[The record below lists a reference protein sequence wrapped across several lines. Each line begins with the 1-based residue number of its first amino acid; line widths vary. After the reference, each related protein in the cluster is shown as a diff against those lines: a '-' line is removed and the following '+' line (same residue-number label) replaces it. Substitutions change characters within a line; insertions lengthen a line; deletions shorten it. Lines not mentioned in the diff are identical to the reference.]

1 MTQVSAQKSLRRTA
15 RSFFG
20 ILLCWLCMAS
30 ISLAQ
35 ERYVMPADEAGQ
47 DPSFLAF
54 RNKLIAAAEKR
65 DLRYVKSIMARD
77 IKLSF
82 GGHEGVKDFDK
93 LWADKDKFWKE
104 FLTVLRNGGHWHR
117 DGGRRQNFFT
127 APYSFKGFPDE
138 FDAFDHFVI
147 FGSNVNLRSAP
158 SLKSE
163 VKGSLSYNIVTLDD
177 FPINRQEES
186 QWYKVTTLGGKSG
199 FVHRD
204 YVRSPIH
211 LRAGFEKIGGRW
223 RMVFFISG
231 D

>member
-1 MTQVSAQKSLRRTA
+1 MRFSGQNSIRATVRI
-15 RSFFG
+15 FVG
-20 ILLCWLCMAS
+20 ILLCSLCMA
-30 ISLAQ
+30 IVSLAQ
-35 ERYVMPADEAGQ
+35 ERYVMPVDEAGQ

-65 DLRYVKSIMARD
+65 DLGYVKSIMDRN

-82 GGHEGVKDFDK
+82 GGHTGVKDFDK
-93 LWADKDKFWKE
+93 LWADKGEFWRE
-104 FLTVLRNGGHWHR
+104 FLVVIKNGGHWQR
-117 DGGRRQNFFT
+117 EAGRRQNLFT
-127 APYSFKGFPDE
+127 APYSFQGFPDE

-147 FGSNVNLRSAP
+147 FGSNVNLRSGP
-158 SLKSE
+158 STEST
-163 VKGSLSYNIVTLDD
+163 VKGSLSYNIVKLDD
-177 FPINRQEES
+177 APINQETNS

-211 LRAGFEKIGGRW
+211 LRAGFEKTGGRW
-223 RMVFFISG
+223 RMIFFISG